1 MFATAKVTMAR
12 SARPQRFAQSLSTL
26 SLPTGGSSALGGKQ
40 VSPIYSLAE
49 KANSILSSQ
58 RMAEASTWRMDAL
71 DANALGGTQDSMVME
86 RLQQFLGIFGAPIFL
101 SSVLKKKR
109 KKMKKHKLRKRR
121 RKNRFKNRK

>member
-1 MFATAKVTMAR
+1 
-12 SARPQRFAQSLSTL
+12 
-26 SLPTGGSSALGGKQ
+26 
-40 VSPIYSLAE
+40 
-49 KANSILSSQ
+49 
-58 RMAEASTWRMDAL
+58 MAEASTWRMDAL